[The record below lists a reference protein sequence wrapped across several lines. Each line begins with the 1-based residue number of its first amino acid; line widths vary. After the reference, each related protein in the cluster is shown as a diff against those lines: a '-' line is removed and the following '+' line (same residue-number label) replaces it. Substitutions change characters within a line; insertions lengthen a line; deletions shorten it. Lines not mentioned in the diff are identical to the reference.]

1 MRRLLVLLLM
11 VCGLSLAIAP
21 DTSAVQSLKIA
32 PQSYDATLQKA
43 EVKKGYVDVSNPG
56 GESVRVKLEVQAFRQ
71 IADDGSLEFY
81 DSEQVRAGVQL
92 DYETLTLG
100 PREAY
105 RVYFLLDGNKL
116 PQGDVFG
123 AIFVSTIPDSSPGSA
138 QAVRVGTILT
148 LQNGTP
154 TAHTAN
160 ITSFATSWLHI
171 GEGLSSTI
179 VVTNPADPKSSTG
192 FYPNITVSTAPYGS
206 RDVKGPLVFAGRT
219 RTVDYKATGDYFG
232 PIWFGAN
239 IGDSK
244 RGQFIFAVTG
254 YWRWLAPLLL
264 VILVVGTA
272 VSVRVIRGR
281 KTKNRNK

>member
-1 MRRLLVLLLM
+1 MRRFFALALM
-11 VCGLSLAIAP
+11 VCGLSFAVAP
-21 DTSAVQSLKIA
+21 DVSAVSSLKIA
-32 PQSYDATLQKA
+32 PQSYEATLQKA
-43 EVKKGYVDVSNPG
+43 EVKKGYVDVSNPTS
-56 GESVRVKLEVQAFRQ
+56 ETTRVKLEVQAFRQ

-81 DSEQVRAGVQL
+81 DSEQVSAGVKL
-92 DYETLTLG
+92 DFETMTLA

-116 PQGDVFG
+116 PQGDVFA
-123 AIFVSTIPDSSPGSA
+123 AIFASTIPDAGPGSA
-138 QAVRVGTILT
+138 QALRVGTLLI

-154 TAHTAN
+154 SAHVAN
-160 ITSFATSWLHI
+160 VVSFSTSWLQM
-171 GEGLSSTI
+171 GDGLSSSI

-206 RDVKGPLVFAGRT
+206 RGVKGPLLFVGRT
-219 RTVDYKATGDYFG
+219 RTVEYKTPGDYFG

-244 RGQFIFAVTG
+244 QGQFIFAVTG

-264 VILVVGTA
+264 VLLVVG
-272 VSVRVIRGR
+272 SFIFVRVIRGR
-281 KTKNRNK
+281 KTKKLH

>member
-1 MRRLLVLLLM
+1 MRQLIMLLLM
-11 VCGLSLAIAP
+11 VCGVSLAAAP
-21 DTSAVQSLKIA
+21 NASAVQSLKIA
-32 PQSYDATLQKA
+32 PQSYEATLQKA
-43 EVKKGYVDVSNPG
+43 EVKKGYVDVSNPSS
-56 GESVRVKLEVQAFRQ
+56 ETVRVKLDVQAFRQ
-71 IADDGSLEFY
+71 ISDDGSLEFY
-81 DSEQVRAGVQL
+81 DSEQVRTGVQL
-92 DYETLTLG
+92 DYETMTLG

-123 AIFVSTIPDSSPGSA
+123 AIFASTIPDDGPGST
-138 QAVRVGTILT
+138 QALRVGTLLI

-160 ITSFATSWLHI
+160 VVSFATSWLHI
-171 GEGLSSTI
+171 GDGLSSTI

-206 RDVKGPLVFAGRT
+206 RDVKGPLLFAGRT
-219 RTVDYKATGDYFG
+219 RTVDYKLQGNYFG

-244 RGQFIFAVTG
+244 QGQFIFAVTG

-264 VILVVGTA
+264 VLLVVGT
-272 VSVRVIRGR
+272 VLFIRVIRSR
-281 KTKNRNK
+281 KARNRNK